1 MSSITSDNC
10 KCAPYRSMSQGGVQ
24 LVGREHLEG
33 RVPQIIG
40 KTVDD
45 GLRTFRAAPRPAFS
59 WLCGMFKSKQDN
71 V

>member
-1 MSSITSDNC
+1 
-10 KCAPYRSMSQGGVQ
+10 MSQGGVQ